1 MSSGEGRGQGKHV
14 HGQGQTQEEK
24 QHNMTGIDGKRG
36 SGILKQKRKK
46 RTQREK
52 QKGQI
57 PSKKRALQKNI
68 IDSLV

>member
-1 MSSGEGRGQGKHV
+1 MRGGEGRRQGKHV

-46 RTQREK
+46 RTQRGKAERSATFQ
-52 QKGQI
+52 QKK
-57 PSKKRALQKNI
+57 PFRKT
-68 IDSLV
+68 